1 MHEVVAVAKVVIYA
15 LSLITILVVM
25 TIALLSIL
33 NDDMIFTEGTI
44 EIRKGTLGKIAMKL
58 AICGVA
64 MVAYI
69 ILMLIMR

>member
-1 MHEVVAVAKVVIYA
+1 MHEVIAVSKVVIYA
-15 LSLITILVVM
+15 LSLVTILVVM

-33 NDDMIFTEGTI
+33 NDDMVFTESTI

-69 ILMLIMR
+69 VMMIIMR

>member
-15 LSLITILVVM
+15 LSLIGILVVM
-25 TIALLSIL
+25 TIALLGIL
-33 NDDMIFTEGTI
+33 NDDLVFTESTV

-69 ILMLIMR
+69 VMMIIMR